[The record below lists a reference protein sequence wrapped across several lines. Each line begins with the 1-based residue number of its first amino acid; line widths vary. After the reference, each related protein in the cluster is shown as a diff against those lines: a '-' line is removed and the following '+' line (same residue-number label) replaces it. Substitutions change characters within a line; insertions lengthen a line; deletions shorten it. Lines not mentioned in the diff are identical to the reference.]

1 MKWVYDMLE
10 EARKRCTSPL
20 ISFMH
25 FQMNDQKLKIYFF
38 IAGFFLTFI
47 LLSFLANFPY
57 RFELNINVIK
67 SKDPEL
73 KTILLWNSF
82 FNDRTFGLRYK

>member
-1 MKWVYDMLE
+1 
-10 EARKRCTSPL
+10 
-20 ISFMH
+20 MH